1 MLRFGETKVAR
12 EEFYGARKPIKFW
25 DVDIDNIVVSWLFV
39 TKTNSKYLIEY
50 LHGVRRPLVLILPK
64 INEYVKILIKLK
76 M

>member
-25 DVDIDNIVVSWLFV
+25 DVDVDNIVVSWLAL

-50 LHGVRRPLVLILPK
+50 FHVVRRPLVLILPE

-76 M
+76 I